1 MKPFTCAAVR
11 AIAIALGVAV
21 TLRAQGQDPLERVR
35 NLYSSAA
42 YEAAL
47 TAAASIDDSGAA
59 LEVAHYRIL
68 CLVALG
74 RTADAEQAIEGV
86 LSKQPLYRPEAE
98 DTPPRIREL
107 FASVRRRVGP
117 SIAKSMY
124 LDGKDAFERKDR
136 AVAVQTFDTLM
147 RVADDADLRDDPAV
161 AEIRVLAGGFLTL
174 SKALPAAEESRAVP
188 VAPVAPASPGAPAAA
203 PPRVDPPVPIREDVP
218 TWAPAERAWRRFAFE
233 GAVRVS
239 IAIDG
244 TVSSVELLKSIHP
257 SYDGLL
263 LRAAEKWKYQPGRV
277 NGAAVPSERIVKVHF
292 KEQTS

>member
-1 MKPFTCAAVR
+1 MKPFSYHAVR
-11 AIAIALGVAV
+11 AIAIALGVTV
-21 TLRAQGQDPLERVR
+21 TLRAQAEDPLERVR

-47 TAAASIDDSGAA
+47 SAAANIDDSAAA

-86 LSKQPLYRPEAE
+86 LSKQPLYRPEAV
-98 DTPPRIREL
+98 DTPPRIQEL

-117 SIAKSMY
+117 SIAKTMY
-124 LDGKDAFERKDR
+124 VDGKDAFERKDR
-136 AVAVQTFDTLM
+136 AVAVHTFEALV
-147 RVADDADLRDDPAV
+147 RVTDDADLRDDPSV

-174 SKALPAAEESRAVP
+174 SKALPAAEEPHAVAAAP
-188 VAPVAPASPGAPAAA
+188 VEPVSPRAPVAAA
-203 PPRVDPPVPIREDVP
+203 PRVQPPVPIREDLP
-218 TWAPAERAWRRFAFE
+218 MWAPAERAARRFAFD

-239 IAIDG
+239 IGVDG

-257 SYDGLL
+257 SYDGIL

-277 NGAAVPSERIVKVHF
+277 NGTPVPSERIVKIHF